1 MQATVLFIHMMNK
14 WFDVMNVKDLHEGQ
28 HKCNNNLKPYSDLN
42 DPHLSWQEEDFLKY
56 LDNWKEN
63 L

>member
-14 WFDVMNVKDLHEGQ
+14 WFDVMNVKDLR
-28 HKCNNNLKPYSDLN
+28 HKCNDNLKPYSDLN
-42 DPHLSWQEEDFLKY
+42 DPRLSWQEEDLLKY
-56 LDNWKEN
+56 LDDWREN